1 MNIRNKKQYSGG
13 IFIIDDKLE
22 NLRVL
27 SEMLK
32 HQGYKIRQAIN
43 GTSGLRAIQ
52 SAPPDLILL
61 DIKMPDMDGYEV
73 CQQLKSNPQ
82 TEEIPIIFISGL
94 NEVLDKV
101 KAFELGAVDY
111 ISKPFQVEEV
121 IARIKTQFTIQRQK
135 NQLQAEIHYRQ
146 AQEHRLKIEIQQRL
160 IKEQELQAEIIR
172 RKETEEILYQS
183 RSLIQ
188 SVLNTSMDGIAA
200 FQSVR
205 EPTNGE
211 IMDFRCLVINPI
223 IGQILSLDR
232 YNLQGKIIL
241 KKILKKID
249 INLFKKFVDLV
260 ETGVPL
266 IQDIFYK
273 GKNNQGWYH
282 FIAVKLGDGFSVAI
296 RDITER
302 KQMEIDLS
310 RLARLDGL
318 TQIANRHCFEQF
330 LNQEWLRNKQDQQP
344 ISLILSD
351 VDYFKAYNDTY
362 GHLEGDDCL
371 KKVAKAIEQVIQS
384 PGNLL
389 ARYGGEEFVVIL
401 TQTRLV
407 ETLQIATKIQTAIRE
422 LNIPH
427 SQSQVSEFLTISLG
441 ISTLIPTEKNSSHLL
456 IKLADDALYEAK
468 QQGRNRIITKVN

>member
-1 MNIRNKKQYSGG
+1 MNIRDKKQYPGG
-13 IFIIDDKLE
+13 ILIIDDKLE

-27 SEMLK
+27 SEILK

-52 SAPPDLILL
+52 SSPPDLILL
-61 DIKMPDMDGYEV
+61 DIKMPDMNGYQV

-94 NEVLDKV
+94 NEVWDKV
-101 KAFELGAVDY
+101 KAFEVGGVDY

-121 IARIKTQFTIQRQK
+121 IARIETQFTIKRQK
-135 NQLQAEIHYRQ
+135 NQLQAEIQYRQ
-146 AQEHRLKIEIQQRL
+146 TQEHRLKLEIQQRL
-160 IKEQELQAEIIR
+160 VKEQELQAEIIR

-205 EPTNGE
+205 DTKNGE

-223 IGQILSLDR
+223 IGKILSRDR

-249 INLFKKFVDLV
+249 IDLFKNFVNLV

-266 IQDIFYK
+266 IEDIFYK
-273 GKNNQGWYH
+273 GEERQGWYH
-282 FIAVKLGDGFSVAI
+282 FIAVKLGDGFSLAI

-310 RLARLDGL
+310 RLAKLDGL
-318 TQIANRHCFEQF
+318 TQIANRHYFEQF
-330 LNQEWLRNKQDQQP
+330 LHQEWLRNKQDKQP
-344 ISLILSD
+344 ISLILCD

-371 KKVAKAIEQVIQS
+371 KKVAKAIDQVIQS

-389 ARYGGEEFVVIL
+389 ARYGGEEFIVIM

-407 ETLQIATKIQTAIRE
+407 EALQIATKIQTAIRE

-427 SQSQVSEFLTISLG
+427 SQSQVSESLTLSLG
-441 ISTLIPTEKNSSHLL
+441 ISSLVPTENNSSQLL
-456 IKLADDALYEAK
+456 IKLADDALYQAK
-468 QQGRNRIITKVN
+468 QEGRNRIITKVN